1 MVGPTISNYQV
12 DHLFLLIGTNP
23 LPNYVSARLLAR
35 DPQRTTIW
43 FVHSKD
49 TAKERDTLQKSL
61 QTKGFQL
68 FQSIQVDEASPMDI
82 YNQIQQRARSLH
94 RVIGL
99 NYTGGTKAMAVHAYR
114 ALQDL
119 NVQVQYSYLDARHL
133 RMQVELS
140 GRSEM
145 ITDVIDRVHV
155 SLEQLLAL
163 HDLSDLRQPMRRE
176 VIWEP
181 VITELINLHRD
192 KSSASKWRSWCKQ
205 FLRDQKEPFNILGST
220 ELKNLTSDKLPKQIQ
235 DALHTNYTNLPNPST
250 FEQLAK
256 LTPLLRKAGN
266 VAKWFDGIWLEQYV
280 YLQLQPLLEQRIIQ
294 DLAMTIN
301 PDIPG
306 GADFE
311 FDIACMRGYQLFACS
326 VTSSSKDGE
335 CKSKLLEGLIRSE
348 QIGGSEARVALICC
362 TDDPAKIHNQL
373 SNPTHRMRSRV
384 FGREHLHD
392 LKTHLH
398 NWITT

>member
-133 RMQVELS
+133 RMQVGLS

-176 VIWEP
+176 VMWEP
-181 VITELINLHRD
+181 VINTLADLHT
-192 KSSASKWRSWCKQ
+192 SAHGLDKWRTWCTTN
-205 FLRDQKEPFNILGST
+205 LRRPERPEKFANPTRIKAIST
-220 ELKNLTSDKLPKQIQ
+220 ESLPEQLQQTLRAMFPDLTFP
-235 DALHTNYTNLPNPST
+235 TT
-250 FEQLAK
+250 FEQLAARS
-256 LTPLLRKAGN
+256 PLRKADEDF
-266 VAKWFDGIWLEQYV
+266 AKWFDGIWLEQYV
-280 YLQLQPLLEQRIIQ
+280 YLQLQPLLGTIIQ